1 MLNPF
6 VVGLVAI
13 MTASAAI
20 AESDGDTRALSQR
33 LTDALGESP
42 DALRAAPV
50 PGLYEATF
58 GTVVVY
64 FSADGKYMLRGEL
77 LDLES
82 RTNLTEQRM
91 ATLRHQQLEDMD
103 RSSVISFVAPE
114 EKHRIEVFTDIDC
127 GYCRKLHN
135 EINDYLQRG
144 ISVDY
149 LAYPRAGIGSES
161 YRKAVNVWCSDDRQE
176 ALTRAKAGKRV
187 EAAGCEAPV
196 STHMALGERLGV
208 NGTPALFLEDGSKIG
223 GYVPADRLEQML
235 DERFP

>member
-1 MLNPF
+1 MIKPF
-6 VVGLVAI
+6 AVGLVAVV
-13 MTASAAI
+13 TACAAA
-20 AESDGDTRALSQR
+20 AESGDTGALSQR
-33 LTDALGESP
+33 LADALGESP

-50 PGLYEATF
+50 PGLYEGTF

-91 ATLRHQQLEDMD
+91 ATLRQQQLEGMD
-103 RSSVISFVAPE
+103 RGSVISFLAPE

-149 LAYPRAGIGSES
+149 LAYPRAGIGSDS
-161 YRKAVNVWCSDDRQE
+161 YRKAVNVWCSSDRQE
-176 ALTRAKAGKRV
+176 ALTRAKAGKSV
-187 EAAGCEAPV
+187 KAASCEDPV